1 MFFQNYIPVERILDA
16 IKGNISAMLPNSKY
30 GIDITIKPHT
40 KLRTNEQNKLL
51 WEVYNHIVSFYNDT
65 GFIIDGLNLKFLN
78 ADFLHEYFKVRFNI
92 KSTAKLSTI
101 EFSQFINQI
110 QTEMVEQTQG
120 EYEPIIPED
129 NYLTKTGVV

>member
-1 MFFQNYIPVERILDA
+1 
-16 IKGNISAMLPNSKY
+16 MLSKSKY

>member
-16 IKGNISAMLPNSKY
+16 IKGNISAMLPKSKY